1 MTFNFEVYKP
11 VGIIRSFHLSDLTTA
26 SVDFF
31 SAGGFVPAGGSVG
44 FVPVAAAP
52 EAVLVAGSVFSVAL
66 LVAGVVFAVVFPAA
80 VASFTGAFFLSVAFF
95 SVVLSFEVAEFAV
108 VFAVA
113 TADFEEAASFLA
125 SGAFFAAAAAF

>member
-11 VGIIRSFHLSDLTTA
+11 VGIIRSFHLSFLTTA

-31 SAGGFVPAGGSVG
+31 SAGGPVAGGSVG
-44 FVPVAAAP
+44 FVPVA
-52 EAVLVAGSVFSVAL
+52 
-66 LVAGVVFAVVFPAA
+66 
-80 VASFTGAFFLSVAFF
+80 SFTGASFLSVAFF
-95 SVVLSFEVAEFAV
+95 LVVLSSEVAEFAV

-113 TADFEEAASFLA
+113 TADFEVAASFLA